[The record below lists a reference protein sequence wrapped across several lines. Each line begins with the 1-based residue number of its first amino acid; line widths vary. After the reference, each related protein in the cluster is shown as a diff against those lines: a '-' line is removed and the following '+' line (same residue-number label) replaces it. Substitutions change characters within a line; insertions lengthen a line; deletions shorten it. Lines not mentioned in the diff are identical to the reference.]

1 MYHEILGELTFDYG
15 YVAKKDL
22 TFLGKTQEVE
32 IHIKV
37 NEGEMISP
45 IQLRAF
51 EALMTGWN
59 EMQHKIAKAIL
70 QYYNEEEK
78 GSYGPDEEDEEEYTE
93 WWPDIDS
100 EEVLAEKI
108 HLDAIRI
115 KREHLMKMKGENPI
129 YVLFDCD
136 WGGEDY
142 DDNGVAVFI
151 EDGEVS
157 RVSYKDIA
165 Y

>member
-1 MYHEILGELTFDYG
+1 MYDEVFGEVTFDYG
-15 YVAKKDL
+15 YVAKKEI
-22 TFLGKTQEVE
+22 TFFGNTQEVE
-32 IHIKV
+32 VRIGA
-37 NEGEMISP
+37 NENEEIAQ
-45 IQLRAF
+45 IQRAAY
-51 EALMTGWN
+51 EALMQNW
-59 EMQHKIAKAIL
+59 EDIQHKIATAIL

-78 GSYGPDEEDEEEYTE
+78 GSYGPDDDEEEIAE

-100 EEVLAEKI
+100 EDELVKKI

-115 KREHLMKMKGENPI
+115 KKEHLMKRKGKNPI

-157 RVSYKDIA
+157 KVGYKDMA
-165 Y
+165 F